1 MDNEQDLLTEGFGAD
16 GIFLRAADHRR
27 FDYVMRAIREDGQSL
42 ALSSNNEDVLDHYA
56 RLVINKLRQ
65 IPDLQIEVFL
75 PTDTD
80 ALLERFNQI
89 LAGLS
94 LTDARNGESSPA
106 PRRVLIAHDTKA
118 VKARDLQLIARLI
131 QDFPGANT
139 ALVLLLD
146 GVASRQ
152 HERTL
157 ENFGQRMLRWP
168 VEAPTRSE
176 GEALLRVAR
185 ERGFEVEVR
194 KLLAATGTVPDPDNE
209 AVPMERPMFA
219 KELAAVRQQNL
230 ASDSP
235 RTEPTLDEPASY
247 TPKRMVVEKTRK
259 EKVPETKPAKPA
271 SPKRSSRWR
280 AGLNWLL
287 AIVLLIVVSGGV
299 IAALFPQRLF
309 PVITSS
315 SFLKQTLPPWMMQM
329 VVRTIGTPPPPPVPE
344 QLKPDPE
351 PVQPATEDKQTLAPA
366 SDSAPAADTSIK
378 QNPLAAA
385 DKPADKA
392 ADKVVIAPAAEPA
405 LAKTVTEKEI
415 KANTSKPVAAVEPV
429 AKVGQT
435 VAVPS
440 ASSDQ
445 TAQDTVAKA
454 ALGSYFVQHVSMAS
468 LAEAQAW
475 RAQYPV
481 LKNSLIAA
489 VKTQEQGIRFAVFSG
504 PFTGRKEAEAFTASK
519 GVPADTWLRP
529 QKSLQKALQ
538 NAAR

>member
-194 KLLAATGTVPDPDNE
+194 KLLSATGTVPDPEN
-209 AVPMERPMFA
+209 AGVPMERPMFA

-235 RTEPTLDEPASY
+235 RTEPTLDEPVSY
-247 TPKRMVVEKTRK
+247 TPKRMVVEKNKK
-259 EKVPETKPAKPA
+259 EKMPQIEPAKA
-271 SPKRSSRWR
+271 TLPKRAGRWR
-280 AGLNWLL
+280 AGLNWLM

-315 SFLKQTLPPWMMQM
+315 SFLKQTLPPWMMQTL
-329 VVRTIGTPPPPPVPE
+329 VRTIGTPPAPAVPE

-351 PVQPATEDKQTLAPA
+351 PTEPVALNKEAAAPA
-366 SDSAPAADTSIK
+366 SDLAPAADTSIK
-378 QNPLAAA
+378 QSPLVV
-385 DKPADKA
+385 ADKA
-392 ADKVVIAPAAEPA
+392 TDKTSAEPA
-405 LAKTVTEKEI
+405 VAKNESDKESKTI
-415 KANTSKPVAAVEPV
+415 TSKPVLAVEPV
-429 AKVGQT
+429 AKIDQPVA
-435 VAVPS
+435 VAVPT
-440 ASSDQ
+440 ARTDQ
-445 TAQDTVAKA
+445 TVQDTVAKA
-454 ALGSYFVQHVSMAS
+454 AAGSYFVQHVSMAS

-475 RAQYPV
+475 RTQYPV

-504 PFTGRKEAEAFTASK
+504 PFAGRKEAEAFATSQ

>member
-16 GIFLRAADHRR
+16 GIFLRATDHRR

-168 VEAPTRSE
+168 IEAPTRSE

-194 KLLAATGTVPDPDNE
+194 KLLSATGTVPDPVDGT
-209 AVPMERPMFA
+209 VSMERPMFA

-259 EKVPETKPAKPA
+259 EKVPQAEPAKAA
-271 SPKRSSRWR
+271 SPKRTGRWR
-280 AGLNWLL
+280 AGLNWLM

-309 PVITSS
+309 PVIASS
-315 SFLKQTLPPWMMQM
+315 SFLKQTLPPWMMQV
-329 VVRTIGTPPPPPVPE
+329 VVRAIGTPPPPPVPE

-351 PVQPATEDKQTLAPA
+351 PVQPVADKEQTAAPA

-378 QNPLAAA
+378 QSPLVAA

-392 ADKVVIAPAAEPA
+392 VIAPAAEPA
-405 LAKTVTEKEI
+405 LAKTVTEKET
-415 KANTSKPVAAVEPV
+415 KTDTSKPVAAVEPV
-429 AKVGQT
+429 AKVGQA
-435 VAVPS
+435 VAVPL

-454 ALGSYFVQHVSMAS
+454 ASGSYFVQHVSMAS

-475 RAQYPV
+475 RAQYPL

-504 PFTGRKEAEAFTASK
+504 PFTGRKEAEAFAASK